1 MNQSKKN
8 KKPREP
14 ELFEHSYIDG
24 STKENKHPPYI
35 YLLLI
40 AFVVFTIIWKGFV
53 AQPQPEDGVSQDQR
67 IVTEREVAKP
77 DDMVK

>member
-8 KKPREP
+8 KKPHEP

-24 STKENKHPPYI
+24 SAEENKHPPYI

-40 AFVVFTIIWKGFV
+40 AFVIFTVIWKGFV
-53 AQPQPEDGVSQDQR
+53 KVEPEEGVSQDPR
-67 IVTEREVAKP
+67 VVTEREVAQPK
-77 DDMVK
+77 DMVK